1 MDFSD
6 LVDPDPHDPDTLD
19 PLDPLDPSDLVVVD
33 DQVRLLRTW
42 RHLLE
47 REQLDRHSLW
57 LLLIDEHDHP
67 VPGLVELE
75 GCPEE
80 PDPRELDSLVHMLRH
95 LLDDLAP
102 DGRVAVARSRP
113 GSHPVDATD
122 RRWAAEVQAA
132 CRRGGVPTD
141 LVHLA
146 TPDRVV
152 PLPLDDLPATA

>member
-6 LVDPDPHDPDTLD
+6 LIDPDGNDPD

-47 REQLDRHSLW
+47 RERLDRHSLW
-57 LLLIDEHDHP
+57 LMLIDEHDHP
-67 VPGLVELE
+67 IPGLVELE
-75 GCPEE
+75 GCPEQ
-80 PDPRELDSLVHMLRH
+80 PVASELDSLVVMLRT

-102 DGRVAVARSRP
+102 GGRVAVARSRP
-113 GSHPVDATD
+113 GTHPVDAAD
-122 RRWAAEVQAA
+122 RRWAAEIHAA
-132 CRRGGVPTD
+132 CRRGGVPSD

-146 TPDRVV
+146 TRDRVV
-152 PLPLDDLPATA
+152 PLPPDDLPATA

>member
-6 LVDPDPHDPDTLD
+6 LIDPDGNDPD

-47 REQLDRHSLW
+47 RERLDRHSLW

-67 VPGLVELE
+67 MPGLVELG
-75 GCPEE
+75 GCPEQ
-80 PDPRELDSLVHMLRH
+80 PVASELDSLVAMLRT

-102 DGRVAVARSRP
+102 GGRVAVARSRP
-113 GSHPVDATD
+113 GAHPVDATD
-122 RRWAAEVQAA
+122 RRWAAEIQAA
-132 CRRGGVPTD
+132 CRRGGVPSD

-146 TPDRVV
+146 APDRVV

>member
-6 LVDPDPHDPDTLD
+6 LIDPDHHDLDHLDT
-19 PLDPLDPSDLVVVD
+19 VVVD

-47 REQLDRHSLW
+47 RERLTRHSLW

-67 VPGLVELE
+67 MPGLVELE
-75 GCPEE
+75 GCPEQ
-80 PDPRELDSLVHMLRH
+80 PDPGELDSLVVMLRT
-95 LLDDLAP
+95 LLDDLSP
-102 DGRVAVARSRP
+102 GGRVAVARSRP

-122 RRWAAEVQAA
+122 RRWAAEIRAA
-132 CRRGGVPTD
+132 CRRGGLPSD

-146 TPDRVV
+146 LPERIV
-152 PLPLDDLPATA
+152 PLPLDDLPATG

>member
-6 LVDPDPHDPDTLD
+6 YLDHGYDDPPALDHLDT
-19 PLDPLDPSDLVVVD
+19 VVVD

-47 REQLDRHSLW
+47 RERLTRPSLW

-67 VPGLVELE
+67 LPGLVELE
-75 GCPEE
+75 GCPEQPE
-80 PDPRELDSLVHMLRH
+80 PAELDSLVVMLRT

-102 DGRVAVARSRP
+102 GGRVAVARSRP

-122 RRWAAEVQAA
+122 RLWAAEIHAA
-132 CRRGGVPTD
+132 CRRGGVPSD

-146 TPDRVV
+146 IPERIV

>member
-6 LVDPDPHDPDTLD
+6 LIDP
-19 PLDPLDPSDLVVVD
+19 DPLDPSELVVVD

-47 REQLDRHSLW
+47 RERLDRPSLW
-57 LLLIDEHDHP
+57 LMLIDEHDHP
-67 VPGLVELE
+67 MPGLVEFE
-75 GCPEE
+75 GCPEQ
-80 PDPRELDSLVHMLRH
+80 PVAGTLDSLVVMLRT

-102 DGRVAVARSRP
+102 GGRVAVARSRP
-113 GSHPVDATD
+113 GTHPVDATD
-122 RRWAAEVQAA
+122 RRWAAEINAA
-132 CRRGGVPTD
+132 FRRGGVPSD

-146 TPDRVV
+146 TPDRIV

>member
-6 LVDPDPHDPDTLD
+6 LIDDHDHDPDD
-19 PLDPLDPSDLVVVD
+19 PQPLDHLDTVVVD

-47 REQLDRHSLW
+47 RERLGQHSLW
-57 LLLIDEHDHP
+57 LLLIDGHDHP
-67 VPGLVELE
+67 LPGLVELE

-80 PDPRELDSLVHMLRH
+80 PDPGELDSLVHMLRH

-113 GSHPVDATD
+113 GVHPVDATD
-122 RRWAAEVQAA
+122 RRWAAEIHAA
-132 CRRGGVPTD
+132 CRRGGIHSD

-146 TPDRVV
+146 TPERIV